1 MKKIFVVFLLMVIGM
16 TSVFA
21 QKKFEEADVSYVNVP
36 VLKVLEHTKAYV
48 IIYQKNGND
57 LGCVSIPKQW
67 FKQGSP
73 EKKAKLRAIDEK
85 INPYVCIYFRNGEF
99 DYLYLNM
106 PKSKANAFWGVLPNG
121 SKLPKEIDPFAVAA
135 GK

>member
-1 MKKIFVVFLLMVIGM
+1 MKKIIVVSLLMILGI

-48 IIYQKNGND
+48 VIYQKNGTKI
-57 LGCVSIPKQW
+57 GCVSIPKQW

-85 INPYVCIYFRNGEF
+85 INPYLTIYFKSDEF
-99 DYLYLNM
+99 NYLYLNM
-106 PKSKANAFWGVLPNG
+106 PKAKTSSFWGVLPNG
-121 SKLPKEIDPFAVAA
+121 SKLPEEIDPSTVAA